1 LEDIVRQEDPRPPAQ
16 ARTEEP
22 RKGRQRGGDG
32 TVVRLGVSRL
42 TSLVGQAP
50 KLEPATP
57 EVQPTG
63 DETPRSTKAPLR
75 LPQPVR
81 NQAWAI
87 WVSLALCV
95 ALPTFL
101 ASIYYGFIASNQ
113 YVSEFRFSV
122 RAGDGRAPD
131 GAYAA
136 SASSASQ
143 MRALYDN
150 FIVVNYVRSRQAVD
164 ALERDVGLRR
174 VYSSDH
180 ADFWA
185 RLDTKAPVERLV
197 LYWDSMVESAFDI
210 MSGIAIVK
218 VRAFTPEDAHAVAF
232 HLMKQ
237 SESLVNEV
245 NQRSRRD
252 AIRFA
257 EEDLKRAEERLRHA
271 RRSLQ
276 DFRGTMRSPD
286 PTMEAN
292 ATFSLVNKMREELA
306 RLNTE
311 LSRALVSMSANAPTV
326 MVLREKLKATEE
338 QLRQVENRFGD
349 EPNGAKEL
357 LPVQLAQYQDL
368 EVERMFAE
376 KLYQSVLTTL
386 ESARSNANMQH
397 TYVAAFVEP
406 ARPETAHYPRRVLST
421 LLVLI
426 VSGMIWTAGL
436 LIVYAVKDHVV

>member
-1 LEDIVRQEDPRPPAQ
+1 MEDIVRQEEPRAPAQ
-16 ARTEEP
+16 RKTDEP
-22 RKGRQRGGDG
+22 RKGKQRSGDG

-42 TSLVGQAP
+42 TNLVGQAP
-50 KLEPATP
+50 KREPASP
-57 EVQPTG
+57 ENVPAG
-63 DETPRSTKAPLR
+63 DHLDRPAKAPLR

-95 ALPTFL
+95 ALPTFR
-101 ASIYYGFIASNQ
+101 ASVYYGFIASSQ

-131 GAYAA
+131 GAYASA
-136 SASSASQ
+136 ASSASHMQ
-143 MRALYDN
+143 ALYDN

-164 ALERDVGLRR
+164 SLEREVGLRR
-174 VYSSDH
+174 IYSSDQ

-185 RLDTKAPVERLV
+185 RLATDAPVERLV
-197 LYWDSMVESAFDI
+197 QYWDSMVESAFD
-210 MSGIAIVK
+210 MVSGIAVVK
-218 VRAFTPEDAHAVAF
+218 VRAFNPEDAHAVAF
-232 HLMKQ
+232 RLMKQ
-237 SESLVNEV
+237 SEALVNEV

-271 RRSLQ
+271 RRALRE
-276 DFRGTMRSPD
+276 FRSTMRSPD

-292 ATFSLVNKMREELA
+292 ATFSLANKMREEIA

-311 LSRALVSMSANAPTV
+311 LARALGSMSANAPTV
-326 MVLREKLKATEE
+326 LVLREKLKATED
-338 QLRQVENRFGD
+338 QLKQVENRFGD
-349 EPNGAKEL
+349 EPTGAKEL
-357 LPVQLAQYQDL
+357 LPVQLAQYEDL

-406 ARPETAHYPRRVLST
+406 SKPQTAHYPRRLLSI

-426 VSGMIWTAGL
+426 VSGMIWTGGL
-436 LIVYAVKDHVV
+436 LIVYAVRDHIV